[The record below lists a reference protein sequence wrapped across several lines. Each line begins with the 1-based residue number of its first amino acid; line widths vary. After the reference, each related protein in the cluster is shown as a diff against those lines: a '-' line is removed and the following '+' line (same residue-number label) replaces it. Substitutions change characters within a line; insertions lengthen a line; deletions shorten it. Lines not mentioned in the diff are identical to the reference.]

1 MIDASHPTCQNDP
14 LRRPRHGPT
23 TRLPTAST
31 PAVKV
36 VSLWRKRFLTD
47 RLAGLEERDRPGRP
61 PTFPPELVVQVKALA
76 CELPAKYDLPFA
88 LEHPRSGSAS
98 PTQRPGGVP
107 SGSTLWRWLQEGA
120 IRPWYHRSWIF
131 PRDPQFA
138 TKAGRVLDLYAS
150 QWKARP

>member
-14 LRRPRHGPT
+14 LRRPRHGPS

-98 PTQRPGGVP
+98 PTQRPGGAHQRQYVVAV
-107 SGSTLWRWLQEGA
+107 LQEDA
-120 IRPWYHRSWIF
+120 IRPGYHRSWIF